1 MKKKYIKPIIEYC
14 PLESDII
21 AASVDANIKGV
32 DDTGATWFSPV
43 GQPILNQK
51 DGVHAPAESKDNFW
65 NNWEDDD
72 MEFEF

>member
-1 MKKKYIKPIIEYC
+1 MKKEYIKPIIECC

-21 AASVDANIKGV
+21 AASVEPNIIKV
-32 DDTGATWFSPV
+32 DDSEA
-43 GQPILNQK
+43 ILNNLNGQK
-51 DGVHAPAESKDNFW
+51 DGVDAPAESKDNFW

>member
-21 AASVDANIKGV
+21 AASVKTNNITV
-32 DDTGATWFSPV
+32 DDSGMKNNVNNPNT
-43 GQPILNQK
+43 QK

-65 NNWEDDD
+65 NLWEDDD

>member
-1 MKKKYIKPIIEYC
+1 MKKKYIKPIIESC

-32 DDTGATWFSPV
+32 DDTGATWNDL
-43 GQPILNQK
+43 GAQK
-51 DGVHAPAESKDNFW
+51 DGVSAPTESKDNFW
-65 NNWEDDD
+65 NLWEDDD

>member
-14 PLESDII
+14 LLESDII
-21 AASVDANIKGV
+21 AASVEPNIIKV
-32 DDTGATWFSPV
+32 DDSEA
-43 GQPILNQK
+43 ILNNLNGQK
-51 DGVHAPAESKDNFW
+51 DGVHAPTDSKENFW

>member
-21 AASVDANIKGV
+21 AVSVDAKINGV
-32 DDTGATWFSPV
+32 DDTGATWTDLES
-43 GQPILNQK
+43 QK

-65 NNWEDDD
+65 NPWEDDD

>member
-21 AASVDANIKGV
+21 AASVEPNIIKV
-32 DDTGATWFSPV
+32 DDSEA
-43 GQPILNQK
+43 ILNNLNGQK
-51 DGVHAPAESKDNFW
+51 DGVDAPAESKDNFW

>member
-21 AASVDANIKGV
+21 ASSLTTNTNAVGDSDANPI
-32 DDTGATWFSPV
+32 SPNGSTTRDPV
-43 GQPILNQK
+43 PN
-51 DGVHAPAESKDNFW
+51 ESKENFW
-65 NNWEDDD
+65 NLWEDDD

>member
-14 PLESDII
+14 LLESDII

-32 DDTGATWFSPV
+32 DDTGATWNDLES
-43 GQPILNQK
+43 QK

-65 NNWEDDD
+65 NLWEDDD

>member
-21 AASVDANIKGV
+21 AGSVDPNIIKV
-32 DDTGATWFSPV
+32 DDSKANLNNLN
-43 GQPILNQK
+43 GQNYG
-51 DGVHAPAESKDNFW
+51 DTAPAESKDNFW
-65 NNWEDDD
+65 NLWEDDD

>member
-1 MKKKYIKPIIEYC
+1 MKKEYIKPIIEYC

-21 AASVDANIKGV
+21 AASLDANIKGV
-32 DDTGATWFSPV
+32 DDTGATWNDLES
-43 GQPILNQK
+43 QK

-65 NNWEDDD
+65 NPWEDDD

>member
-21 AASVDANIKGV
+21 AASVKTNNITV
-32 DDTGATWFSPV
+32 DDSGMKNNVNNLNGQNYRDPV
-43 GQPILNQK
+43 Q
-51 DGVHAPAESKDNFW
+51 AESKDNFW
-65 NNWEDDD
+65 NLWEDDD

>member
-21 AASVDANIKGV
+21 AGSVKTNNITV
-32 DDTGATWFSPV
+32 DDSGMKNNV
-43 GQPILNQK
+43 NNLNGQK
-51 DGVHAPAESKDNFW
+51 DRETAPAESKDNFW
-65 NNWEDDD
+65 NLWEDDD

>member
-21 AASVDANIKGV
+21 AASVKPNIIKV
-32 DDTGATWFSPV
+32 DDSEA
-43 GQPILNQK
+43 ILNNLNGQK
-51 DGVHAPAESKDNFW
+51 DGENAPAESKDNFW
-65 NNWEDDD
+65 NLWEDDD

>member
-14 PLESDII
+14 PLESDIM
-21 AASVDANIKGV
+21 AASVDAQIKGV
-32 DDTGATWFSPV
+32 DDTGATWNDLESP
-43 GQPILNQK
+43 K

>member
-14 PLESDII
+14 PLESDIM
-21 AASVDANIKGV
+21 AASLHSTTETV
-32 DDTGATWFSPV
+32 DDSGMKNNVNNPNT
-43 GQPILNQK
+43 QK
-51 DGVHAPAESKDNFW
+51 DGDPVQTESKDNFW

>member
-14 PLESDII
+14 PLESDIM
-21 AASVDANIKGV
+21 AGSLDANIKGV
-32 DDTGATWFSPV
+32 DDTEATWNDL
-43 GQPILNQK
+43 GAQK

>member
-21 AASVDANIKGV
+21 AASVKTNNITV
-32 DDTGATWFSPV
+32 DDSGMKNNV
-43 GQPILNQK
+43 NNLNGQK
-51 DGVHAPAESKDNFW
+51 DGENAPDESKANFW
-65 NNWEDDD
+65 NLWEDDD